1 MKITRTSF
9 PWLQPATAGEALLF
23 AGQEG
28 NRETLSIYM
37 ECSFQVVTFL
47 ACISNMITIG
57 SDIEQPEKNPKKVE
71 QNNIIHICPTHFL
84 TSI

>member
-1 MKITRTSF
+1 
-9 PWLQPATAGEALLF
+9 
-23 AGQEG
+23 
-28 NRETLSIYM
+28 M

-84 TSI
+84 YQHIKKTIKLFANLIRAPNVRIVHSFHI